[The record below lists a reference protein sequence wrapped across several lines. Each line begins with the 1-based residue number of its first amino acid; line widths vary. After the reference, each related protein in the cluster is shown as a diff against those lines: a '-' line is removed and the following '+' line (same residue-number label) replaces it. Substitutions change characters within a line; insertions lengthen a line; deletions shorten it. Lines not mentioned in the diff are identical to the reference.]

1 MSIITKEHKLLTGI
15 FQWFLKC
22 KRSFSSE
29 ENKENQVGCYSKS
42 HTQALS
48 SPSNGDSDSNLMK
61 TLKNL
66 GQSMLEH
73 IQVIELIFKQEPG
86 LVQGGLIRNIDKT
99 KFNEKGQATATTA
112 LKELRKIS
120 HLLSDM

>member
-1 MSIITKEHKLLTGI
+1 MYRI
-15 FQWFLKC
+15 
-22 KRSFSSE
+22 
-29 ENKENQVGCYSKS
+29 V
-42 HTQALS
+42 
-48 SPSNGDSDSNLMK
+48 SDFFF
-61 TLKNL
+61 
-66 GQSMLEH
+66 
-73 IQVIELIFKQEPG
+73 QVIELIFKQEPG